1 VADIRVYGVC
11 NSAKF
16 YRIERNIELKY
27 RLQPDAHT
35 MTTILLVEDEVLLR
49 EGVQEMLEVH
59 GYKVIGAG
67 DGQEALEWLD
77 QVTVNLIITDLVMP
91 GMNGV
96 DFVKTVREKFPQ
108 LPIIVASGSPGS
120 VVRRLGIESIHVPG
134 ATASIG
140 KPFKTADLIAMVQ
153 HSLAQT
159 AA

>member
-1 VADIRVYGVC
+1 
-11 NSAKF
+11 
-16 YRIERNIELKY
+16 
-27 RLQPDAHT
+27 

-77 QVTVNLIITDLVMP
+77 QVAVNLIITDLVMP

-96 DFVKTVREKFPQ
+96 DFVKSVREKFPR

-140 KPFKTADLIAMVQ
+140 KPFKTAELIAMVQ
-153 HSLAQT
+153 QAM
-159 AA
+159 AAAEN

>member
-1 VADIRVYGVC
+1 LIRDSGELVVFY
-11 NSAKF
+11 KF
-16 YRIERNIELKY
+16 SVDIELKSSSS
-27 RLQPDAHT
+27 LIAQT

-77 QVTVNLIITDLVMP
+77 QVAVNLIITDLVMP

-96 DFVKTVREKFPQ
+96 DFVKLVREKFPS

-120 VVRRLGIESIHVPG
+120 VVRRLGIETIHVPG

-140 KPFKTADLIAMVQ
+140 KPFKTVELIAMVQ
-153 HSLAQT
+153 QALA
-159 AA
+159 AV